1 MPFLEGVSCFPRLLF
16 NGSSRAIRFAESVSV
31 FSIPTVL
38 LRLFL
43 APIPSLAQLYAGTV
57 TGVVSDSSGGVVPG
71 ANVAL
76 VDEQKGY
83 SFTGVTDQDGR
94 YSFRS
99 VPPGT
104 YALSVMAKGFQTQ
117 QKREIRVDVSQNV
130 SIDISLTVGA
140 TTETI
145 DVNASTVQL
154 QTEDAVSGQV
164 VNRKCINDLP
174 LIDRGV
180 FDLASL
186 APGVVPT
193 NIPGSGSPINLNSN
207 GSSSRAPFPTWAP
220 AISAKSREPLP
231 TVVNCSWL

>member
-1 MPFLEGVSCFPRLLF
+1 MARTLPGVCFWATCL
-16 NGSSRAIRFAESVSV
+16 S
-31 FSIPTVL
+31 
-38 LRLFL
+38 
-43 APIPSLAQLYAGTV
+43 
-57 TGVVSDSSGGVVPG
+57 
-71 ANVAL
+71 
-76 VDEQKGY
+76 DEQNGY
-83 SFTGVTDQDGR
+83 SFTGVADQDGR

-99 VPPGT
+99 VRPGT